1 MPRLTPESEL
11 REWAA
16 RWSRA
21 ARAIDAIQLDELR
34 RLKTPDAMAQ
44 LADAF
49 EHALRHAEPRA
60 SSGLVDQQR
69 LFALLRE

>member
-1 MPRLTPESEL
+1 MKRPSQDSEL

-21 ARAIDAIQLDELR
+21 QRALESVQREALARLDTKE
-34 RLKTPDAMAQ
+34 AMAQ

-49 EHALRHAEPRA
+49 DHALRHAESRG
-60 SSGLVDQQR
+60 SSGLVEQQR
-69 LFALLRE
+69 LFALLRA